1 MPLSPQVERTPDKSE
16 DPRWCILTFHSID
29 ERADFQTRFA
39 ERDLSK
45 DKITHP
51 GKTLRVGPVPPK
63 FVTPY
68 ETNRSEPVIDENR
81 WHSASSATIRE
92 RCGWG
97 RDGQRTMLNEYGAVS
112 YNREGV
118 TAYYAPFDHHCKSE
132 HVLPHGDL
140 SHPATFG
147 VQRSSSSWEFAPP
160 PMQPISLSTPYFPQ
174 PIAHTARPLSN
185 GCPAVSIVGPGV
197 TWGYFGSGYDVLW
210 GMGLGAV
217 CISRIR

>member
-16 DPRWCILTFHSID
+16 DPRWCILTFPSIE
-29 ERADFQTRFA
+29 ERADFQRRFA

-51 GKTLRVGPVPPK
+51 GRKLRVGPV
-63 FVTPY
+63 TPHWLTGN
-68 ETNRSEPVIDENR
+68 EANRPEPLIDENR
-81 WHSASSATIRE
+81 WNSASSATIRE

-97 RDGQRTMLNEYGAVS
+97 GEGQRTGHNQYGALS

-118 TAYYAPFDHHCKSE
+118 TAYYAPNHHCNSE

-140 SHPATFG
+140 SHPAAFG

-160 PMQPISLSTPYFPQ
+160 PMQPISLRTPYLPQ
-174 PIAHTARPLSN
+174 QYAHPARPLSN